1 MATFKQKLTAKHLV
15 ENGGNIGAAM
25 RAAGYSKATAK
36 TPQKL
41 TLSKGWQDLMDD
53 IFPDKALL
61 IKHRQLLNA
70 KKTIF
75 VGNKKYLISDNVA
88 LAKALDLAYKLKG
101 KYIHNEEEKRQFE
114 EFDGWTQD
122 ELSNYATKGEMPEG
136 KTINVLQ

>member
-15 ENGGNIGAAM
+15 ENGGNIGKAM

-41 TLSKGWQDLMDD
+41 TLSKGWQDLMED
-53 IFPDKALL
+53 IFPDKTLL

-70 KKTIF
+70 KKAIF
-75 VGNKKYLISDNVA
+75 IGNKKYLISDNVA
-88 LAKALDLAYKLKG
+88 LAKALDLAYKIKG
-101 KYIHNEEEKRQFE
+101 RYTYKEDNKPLR

-122 ELSNYATKGEMPEG
+122 ELLNYATKGEMPKD
-136 KTINVLQ
+136 KTIFSN